1 MAGLALG
8 RPRAGDEL
16 ELVAIFCPEG
26 EVIFVQASNGFS
38 VDDMPVNTRH
48 RSSAA
53 NLSQNGYGSCWLDV
67 DVVNQHHNSSKS
79 SNNYCAYHINRDAS
93 RRVLYSDVIR
103 KVFFTTFARGVSRD
117 QTRFFFMAIFLIH
130 KTRKKKRKK
139 H

>member
-53 NLSQNGYGSCWLDV
+53 NLGQNGYGSCWLDV
-67 DVVNQHHNSSKS
+67 DVVNRHLNSSKS
-79 SNNYCAYHINRDAS
+79 SNN
-93 RRVLYSDVIR
+93 
-103 KVFFTTFARGVSRD
+103 
-117 QTRFFFMAIFLIH
+117 
-130 KTRKKKRKK
+130 
-139 H
+139 